1 MLQDAVVVYRAYR
14 EQIEHEDDL
23 IGLRIGWFIAAEAL
37 LFATYGVVLAV
48 QQAGAIRGTVPI
60 DHRVFTMV
68 PILGMTMAV
77 LVGAGV
83 AAAMHHIALLWL
95 RYETRF
101 ARVPDGYPPLRGT
114 NTIVNL
120 GHVPAA
126 TLPGLMLVS
135 WGFLWRGDPGL
146 WWTIGSVVLLGIS
159 FYCFH
164 DCLLRA
170 RKKAWKAEAEAEG
183 EKLAHH

>member
-1 MLQDAVVVYRAYR
+1 LLQDAVVVYRAYR

-95 RYETRF
+95 RYDREPRPCSRSHAT
-101 ARVPDGYPPLRGT
+101 GT
-114 NTIVNL
+114 HACV
-120 GHVPAA
+120 
-126 TLPGLMLVS
+126 
-135 WGFLWRGDPGL
+135 
-146 WWTIGSVVLLGIS
+146 LGIPLERRS
-159 FYCFH
+159 RSLVDNRKCRSSRNQ
-164 DCLLRA
+164 LL
-170 RKKAWKAEAEAEG
+170 
-183 EKLAHH
+183 LFS